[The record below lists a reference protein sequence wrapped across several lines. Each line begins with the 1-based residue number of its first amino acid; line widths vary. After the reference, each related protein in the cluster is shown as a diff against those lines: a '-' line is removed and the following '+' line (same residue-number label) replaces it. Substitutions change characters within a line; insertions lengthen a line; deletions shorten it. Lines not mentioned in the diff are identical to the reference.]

1 MEQIWSIWWLWLII
15 SLGLA
20 IVELLVPGFL
30 FLGFAFGALAVAL
43 LLLNSSL
50 LLTLPALLLI
60 FASLSLVAW
69 LVMRRI
75 FVSGKNQVKTFDYDI
90 ND

>member
-1 MEQIWSIWWLWLII
+1 MDQIWNIWWLWLIV

-20 IVELLVPGFL
+20 IVELLAPGFL
-30 FLGFAFGALAVAL
+30 FLGFAIGALAVAM
-43 LLLNSSL
+43 LLLNTSL
-50 LLTLPALLLI
+50 ALTLPALLLI

-69 LVMRRI
+69 LVLRRL
-75 FVSGKNQVKTFDYDI
+75 FVSGKGQVKTFDYDI